1 MDDDTGVA
9 AASRFRAGS
18 QRKQLQRGRAGAGPA
33 GGWLSRYARRKK
45 LDFFFRRIPRDARIL
60 DVGCGEGWVR
70 QWAEPRGW
78 PDVLGIDLSAPA
90 DIVGD
95 VNRWPELGLEP
106 HSFDVVIAFEVIEH
120 ADMAQALCDLLK
132 PDGMLMA
139 TTPVPRL
146 DGVCQALERMGALQ
160 PRTSAHSHLVDLR
173 AYPHFD
179 VVDRRVRGAVAQWGV
194 LRPAGRG
201 RPTESNLQ
209 AGQRVQLVLDAEPV
223 RAPVSAPAFGRE
235 AGRRP
240 ARARP

>member
-1 MDDDTGVA
+1 MDDHPGG
-9 AASRFRAGS
+9 AASGRLRAGS
-18 QRKQLQRGRAGAGPA
+18 RPRKPHQRSRADAGPA

-45 LDFFFRRIPRDARIL
+45 LDFFFRHIPPDARIL

-70 QWAEPRGW
+70 EWAEARGW
-78 PDVLGIDLSAPA
+78 PGVLGVDLCAPA

-95 VNRWPELGLEP
+95 VTCWPELGLAR

-146 DGVCQALERMGALQ
+146 DGVCKALERMGALQ

-179 VVDRRVRGAVAQWGV
+179 VVERRVRGAVAQWGV

-201 RPTESNLQ
+201 RSPEVDLQ
-209 AGQRVQLVLDAEPV
+209 ADQRAQVVLDAEPL
-223 RAPVSAPAFGRE
+223 RAPMGVPVFGRP
-235 AGRRP
+235 AGR
-240 ARARP
+240 

>member
-1 MDDDTGVA
+1 MDDQTRATA
-9 AASRFRAGS
+9 ANRFRAGS
-18 QRKQLQRGRAGAGPA
+18 RPPKQGRRSLAGAGPA

-45 LDFFFRRIPRDARIL
+45 LDFFFRRIPPDARIL
-60 DVGCGEGWVR
+60 DVGCAGGWVR

-78 PDVLGIDLSAPA
+78 THIRGIDLCAPA

-95 VNRWPELGLEP
+95 VKRWPELGLEP

-146 DGVCQALERMGALQ
+146 DGVCKALERMGALQ

-173 AYPHFD
+173 SYPHFD
-179 VVDRRVRGAVAQWGV
+179 VVERQVRGVVAQWGV
-194 LRPAGRG
+194 LRPAGRA
-201 RPTESNLQ
+201 RPTAADVHAAE
-209 AGQRVQLVLDAEPV
+209 RVQLVLDAEPV
-223 RAPVSAPAFGRE
+223 RTPVGAPASRQQ
-235 AGRRP
+235 AGR
-240 ARARP
+240 